1 MNFSGA
7 ARDLYRRSVHPRVML
22 GLEDLA
28 RLKDQIRR
36 GAGKKIMEAI
46 RRKALLDLGPY
57 DSVST
62 MGVTVLLESES
73 VP

>member
-1 MNFSGA
+1 
-7 ARDLYRRSVHPRVML
+7 ML

-36 GAGKKIMEAI
+36 GVGKKIMEAI